1 MEGTSTTWTLQLRAQ
16 GLSWHQSREDWT
28 SENGSHTHL
37 AQVART
43 KPLMIMHA
51 IPGIRKVC
59 FHETLALL
67 QSTVKQESS
76 HGVIFTQSSFIKN
89 PHSFL
94 NTWTPIQD

>member
-1 MEGTSTTWTLQLRAQ
+1 MDTAAEGARAQ
-16 GLSWHQSREDWT
+16 LASEQRGLGFREWV
-28 SENGSHTHL
+28 SHTPGTGYTY
-37 AQVART
+37 QT
-43 KPLMIMHA
+43 PMIMHA

-76 HGVIFTQSSFIKN
+76 HGVIFTHSSFIKN